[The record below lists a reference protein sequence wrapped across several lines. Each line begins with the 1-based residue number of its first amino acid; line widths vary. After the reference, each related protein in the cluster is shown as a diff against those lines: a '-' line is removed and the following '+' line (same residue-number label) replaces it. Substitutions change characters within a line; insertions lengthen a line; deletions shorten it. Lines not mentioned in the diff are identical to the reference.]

1 MFVASMQQNLSQ
13 PVVMDSKQKKK
24 LFYIVLAIIVFAVVN
39 LVPIAGVSVAG
50 HRALAVAA
58 MAVVLW
64 ISEAV
69 ELPLSAL
76 IIMVVLSFSL
86 GFAPD
91 PAKPEQQYGLTNALK
106 LVLSGWAEEMVWFM
120 LSGVMIAIA
129 MEKVG
134 LDRRIALWI
143 VSRFKTASGVLIG
156 TILAMDVLAFF
167 MPPVVARTAAM
178 VPIVLGII
186 RCFDLPKDSKFAAM
200 IGAAMATAGNTS
212 AYGLLSGGG
221 MNPLVASFVQKAT
234 GHAVSYT
241 EWMIWW
247 FPYTLITSVV
257 LFYLARGMFKPE
269 TETVPGGREA
279 LQRMYTELGPWTK
292 EQIKVLTIS
301 LITVFMWVANGK
313 LFTWNLT
320 AISLAAVVIFLSPWI
335 GAMDWKEAEKKLP
348 WGTFL
353 LFAAGISLGMTLVQ
367 TGGAKWLADVTFVN
381 LGIAKAHWL
390 IALAVFT
397 LGGVLLHFGFSSSTS
412 LCATYIPVVIG
423 FVQATGRT
431 DLSLIGIPIAVLSA
445 TGFTMLV
452 VNTPNTMIAFNSGTF
467 TSRQFTK
474 LGIWN
479 AVLSFVILIVYC
491 GTYLKWVGGW

>member
-1 MFVASMQQNLSQ
+1 MSM
-13 PVVMDSKQKKK
+13 DTTQKKK
-24 LFYIVLAIIVFAVVN
+24 LFYVILAVLVFVLVN
-39 LVPIAGVSVAG
+39 LLPIAGVSVAG
-50 HRALAVAA
+50 HRALAIAA

-76 IIMVVLSFSL
+76 IIMVLLAFSL

-91 PAKPEQQYGLTNALK
+91 PDKPEQLMGLSNSLK
-106 LVLSGWAEEMVWFM
+106 LVLGGWAEEMVWFM
-120 LSGVMIAIA
+120 LSGVVISIA

-156 TILAMDVLAFF
+156 VILAMDVLAFF

-178 VPIVLGII
+178 VPIVIGII
-186 RCFDLPKDSKFAAM
+186 RCFDMPQDSKFAAM
-200 IGAAMATAGNTS
+200 LGCTMATAGNTS

-221 MNPLVASFVQKAT
+221 MNPLVASFVEKAT
-234 GHAVSYT
+234 GHAVTYS
-241 EWMIWW
+241 EWMLWW
-247 FPYTLITSVV
+247 FPYTIITSIL
-257 LFYLARGMFKPE
+257 LFYLAKAMFKPE
-269 TETVPGGREA
+269 VESLPGGQDA
-279 LQRMYTELGPWTK
+279 LHRMYEELGPWTF
-292 EQIKVLTIS
+292 EQKKVLTIA
-301 LITVFMWVANGK
+301 LATVFMWVANGK
-313 LFTWNLT
+313 LFNLNLT
-320 AISLAAVVIFLSPWI
+320 AISLGAVVVFLFPWI
-335 GAMDWKEAEKKLP
+335 GAMDWKETEKKLP

-353 LFAAGISLGMTLVQ
+353 LFAAGISLGMTLVK
-367 TGGAKWLADVTFVN
+367 TGGAKWLADKMFVS
-381 LGIAKAHWL
+381 LGIADAHWL
-390 IALAVFT
+390 VAVAVFI

-431 DLSLIGIPIAVLSA
+431 DLSLLGIPIAVLTA
-445 TGFTMLV
+445 TGFTILV

-474 LGIWN
+474 LGLWN
-479 AVLSFVILIVYC
+479 AAISFVVLLVYC
-491 GTYLKWVGGW
+491 GTYLRWVGGW